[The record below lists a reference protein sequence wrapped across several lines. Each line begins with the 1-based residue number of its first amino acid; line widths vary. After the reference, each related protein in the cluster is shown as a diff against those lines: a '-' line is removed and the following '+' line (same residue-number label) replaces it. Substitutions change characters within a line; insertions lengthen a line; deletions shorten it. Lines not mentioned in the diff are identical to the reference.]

1 MDQDEH
7 RFLMHLKMQYNMKH
21 DIILNFKMR

>member
-7 RFLMHLKMQYNMKH
+7 LFLAHLKMQYNMKH
-21 DIILNFKMR
+21 DIISNFEMR